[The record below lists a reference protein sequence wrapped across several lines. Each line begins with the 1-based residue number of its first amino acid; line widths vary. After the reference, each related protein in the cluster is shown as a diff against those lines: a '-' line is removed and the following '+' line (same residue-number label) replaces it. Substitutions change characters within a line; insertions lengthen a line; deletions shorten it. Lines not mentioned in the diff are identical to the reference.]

1 MSQGM
6 LLTLSTV
13 LVLLSVLIAVFAWM
27 SSLRWTREYREAL
40 DRTAAAKDE
49 AIRGRD
55 GQLEGKE
62 EALTALRDEV
72 GLLREMES
80 VRFAERYLETK
91 NGLEQ
96 RLHRLETRRDRW
108 KARLEAERGKLEELE
123 LSSEQKAEEIQ
134 QLRSELTKN
143 QLDSRTLDEALQ
155 TVSSL
160 GEIPVS
166 DLRSALARR
175 RRRQAEVTARL
186 EQLTLDGEAKNT
198 EMERLNAEMERA
210 RKEVEVVEREIEIT
224 RAAGPILD
232 SLLGV
237 TGDMKERLGAVE
249 ERLDRSMRSLSRAP
263 GRDPIAEFLEATAG
277 ASRERNLLLAA
288 GAASKVEESALN
300 GTENGAEEQEE
311 ASAVEPVAEVELM
324 PEAEAAEPE
333 IESVEDH
340 DVEKPAEDVEEAAE
354 GAAEA
359 RVIRQAFAAS
369 RGRASGGTIRDDSR
383 GEE

>member
-13 LVLLSVLIAVFAWM
+13 LVLLSVTIAVFAWM

-40 DRTAAAKDE
+40 DQTAAAKDE
-49 AIRGRD
+49 AIRGRE

-62 EALTALRDEV
+62 ETLTALREEV
-72 GLLREMES
+72 ELLREMDS
-80 VRFAERYLETK
+80 VRFADRYLETK
-91 NGLEQ
+91 SGLEQ

-108 KARLEAERGKLEELE
+108 KARLEEEQGKLAELE

-186 EQLTLDGEAKNT
+186 EQLTLDGDAKST
-198 EMERLNAEMERA
+198 EMERLNAEIERA

-237 TGDMKERLGAVE
+237 TAEMKDRLGAVE
-249 ERLDRSMRSLSRAP
+249 ERLERSMRSLSRAP
-263 GRDPIAEFLEATAG
+263 GRDPIADFLDATAG

-288 GAASKVEESALN
+288 GAVPPVEEE
-300 GTENGAEEQEE
+300 GRNGAQEE
-311 ASAVEPVAEVELM
+311 ASLEDGESPEGEDVSDSEALEAGTQPAETGIEAVEPVEVE
-324 PEAEAAEPE
+324 EDAEQP
-333 IESVEDH
+333 D
-340 DVEKPAEDVEEAAE
+340 
-354 GAAEA
+354 EA
-359 RVIRQAFAAS
+359 RVVREAYAAS
-369 RGRASGGTIRDDSR
+369 RQRTAGSLRDDSR
-383 GEE
+383 REE